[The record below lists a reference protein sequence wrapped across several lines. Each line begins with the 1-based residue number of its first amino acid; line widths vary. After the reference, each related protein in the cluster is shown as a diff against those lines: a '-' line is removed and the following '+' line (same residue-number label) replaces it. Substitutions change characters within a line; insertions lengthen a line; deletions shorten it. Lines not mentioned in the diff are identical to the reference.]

1 MLVNDSSVKLQ
12 SFRSAVRQFRS
23 NESGAKDMLDTVFNV
38 LDRDVD
44 ATTGVMREIAGLFD
58 GEGDRDKQRSVLEA
72 LNGFRVE
79 VSLKHFH
86 GALLTVSNGSSS
98 LP

>member
-1 MLVNDSSVKLQ
+1 
-12 SFRSAVRQFRS
+12 
-23 NESGAKDMLDTVFNV
+23 MLDTVFNV

>member
-1 MLVNDSSVKLQ
+1 MLVNDSNVKLQ
-12 SFRSAVRQFRS
+12 SFRSAVRQFRN

-44 ATTGVMREIAGLFD
+44 ATTGVLREIAGLFD
-58 GEGDRDKQRSVLEA
+58 GDSEKDKQRSVLEA

-79 VSLKHFH
+79 VSLFPPFT
-86 GALLTVSNGSSS
+86 AVADR
-98 LP
+98 